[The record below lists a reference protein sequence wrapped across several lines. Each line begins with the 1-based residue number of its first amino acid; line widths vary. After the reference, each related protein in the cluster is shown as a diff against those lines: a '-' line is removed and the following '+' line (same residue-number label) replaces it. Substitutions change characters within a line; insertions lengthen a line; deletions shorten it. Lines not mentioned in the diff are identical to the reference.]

1 MIFCISVVSVII
13 PSLSFLIY
21 LGSLFLLLFFIR
33 PCGILFPKSGI
44 GPLPPSL
51 GAQSLNHWTT
61 CEVLGPLFNLS
72 YCILYFSAVW
82 LFFFFFL
89 HIFSCL
95 LKFSCPSIL
104 LTWVSILVIITL
116 NTFFPGRLLISL
128 LSSSFSD
135 VSCYFICNIFI
146 CFPMFPISLC
156 ISIH

>member
-33 PCGILFPKSGI
+33 PYGILVPKSGI

-82 LFFFFFL
+82 LFFFFFTYFFL
-89 HIFSCL
+89 FAEVLMSVYSPDMGEHPCNHYFEH
-95 LKFSCPSIL
+95 
-104 LTWVSILVIITL
+104 
-116 NTFFPGRLLISL
+116 FFPR
-128 LSSSFSD
+128 
-135 VSCYFICNIFI
+135 
-146 CFPMFPISLC
+146 
-156 ISIH
+156 

>member
-21 LGSLFLLLFFIR
+21 LGFLFLLLFFIR
-33 PCGILFPKSGI
+33 PCGILVPKSGI

-61 CEVLGPLFNLS
+61 WKSQALFLIS
-72 YCILYFSAVW
+72 VIVYCICQ
-82 LFFFFFL
+82 LFGSFFFL

-104 LTWVSILVIITL
+104 LMWVSILIIITL
-116 NTFFPGRLLISL
+116 NTFFPR
-128 LSSSFSD
+128 
-135 VSCYFICNIFI
+135 
-146 CFPMFPISLC
+146 
-156 ISIH
+156 